1 MRKDTISMKTK
12 TTLLLLLISFSVQA
26 QKLHLMDD
34 ATIQAFDTE
43 LSGESAKRNL
53 EYLSR
58 LHRMRGSDDYNE
70 ATAFIMEQIKAY
82 GLENIELIQIPTDGI
97 TFYGTQKSRP
107 AWNVDF
113 AELWEME
120 ERNGN
125 WVRKD
130 RIANWEAIP
139 LSLAQDSESGQ
150 ARTNLVDIGSGTSPS
165 DYNGK
170 EVKGKLVL
178 TSSQPSAVAQL
189 AVKERGAAGIL
200 SYAPNQVTAW
210 YKEDENLIRWGHL
223 ATFTDIKT
231 FAFMVSLK
239 QARAFQNRLANGENI
254 MLDAKVAAKKEN
266 GTYDILTGVIRGS
279 DPSLAVQEITFTCH
293 LDHPRPGAND
303 NASGAVA
310 ILEVARA
317 MTKMIKEGQIERP
330 KRSIRFIWSPE
341 IEGTTS
347 LLNYRP
353 EFAKNTVAN
362 IHMDMVG
369 GNANTKAIFHV
380 SRSPKSVP
388 NIVNSI
394 GEDFGNYVNKV
405 SYQYAGGENPK
416 YPIVSEEG
424 DKEELR
430 AVLGQFHMGSDF
442 EVFSEGSFKIPSIYL
457 HDWPDRFI
465 HTNYDVPGNI
475 DPTKLKRAA
484 FIGGGS
490 AFVLANLSADQTTT
504 SFEMLK
510 TASMKRTSA
519 ELDKIA
525 QAASQVD
532 KDNMLFH
539 HWQYETEIF
548 ASAAD
553 FGISNPTTEKAAEQ
567 FINGMKEI
575 WGEGKAEEGNFKKVY
590 TRNEAIKGMMP
601 GFGYNYFTDHYGA
614 QKAAK
619 LKLFSYQGQWG
630 GAGVYAYEILN
641 LVDGKRT
648 VTEIRNAVSA
658 EFGPIPA
665 EYVVE
670 YFEAIQS
677 INVLK

>member
-1 MRKDTISMKTK
+1 MKVKATV
-12 TTLLLLLISFSVQA
+12 LLILISFSIQA
-26 QKLHLMDD
+26 QKLHLMDE
-34 ATIQAFDTE
+34 ATIQSFDTE

-70 ATAFIMEQIKAY
+70 ATSFIMEQIKAY
-82 GLENIELIQIPTDGI
+82 GLEEIELIQIPTDGK

-113 AELWEME
+113 AELWELE
-120 ERNGN
+120 EKNGQ

-130 RIANWEAIP
+130 RLANWEAIP
-139 LSLAQDSESGQ
+139 LTLAQDSESGE
-150 ARTNLVDIGSGTSPS
+150 ARTTLVDIGSGTNIAN
-165 DYNGK
+165 YEGK
-170 EVKGKLVL
+170 DIRGKLVL
-178 TSSQPSAVAQL
+178 TSSQPSAVAKL
-189 AVKERGAAGIL
+189 AVKERGAAGIV

-223 ATFTDIKT
+223 ATFTDITT

-239 QARAFQNRLANGENI
+239 QARSFQQRLANGEVI
-254 MLDAKVAAKKEN
+254 MLDAKVEARKED
-266 GTYDILTGVIRGS
+266 GTYDILTGVIKGS
-279 DPSLAVQEITFTCH
+279 DPSLSVQEIMFTCH

-317 MTKMIKEGQIERP
+317 LTKMINEGQIERP

-353 EFAKNTVAN
+353 EFARNTVAN

-380 SRSPKSVP
+380 SRSPKSLP

-405 SYQYAGGENPK
+405 SYQYASGANPN
-416 YPIVSEEG
+416 YPIVAKEG

-430 AVLGQFHMGSDF
+430 AVLGNFHMGSDF

-457 HDWPDRFI
+457 HDWPDRYI

-490 AFVLANLSADQTTT
+490 AYVLANLSADN
-504 SFEMLK
+504 SVASLDLLK
-510 TASMKRTSA
+510 AASMKRTIA

-525 QAASQVD
+525 MVSSQVD

-539 HWQYETEIF
+539 HWQYESEMF
-548 ASAAD
+548 EAASN
-553 FGISNPTTEKAAEQ
+553 FGVGNSSTEKEAKQ
-567 FINGMKEI
+567 FIKDMKKV
-575 WGEGKAEEGNFKKVY
+575 WDEGNAEAGKLTKVY
-590 TRNEAIKGMMP
+590 VRNNEIKGMMP
-601 GFGYNYFTDHYGA
+601 GFGYNYFTDHYGPE
-614 QKAAK
+614 KAGK
-619 LKLFSYQGQWG
+619 LALFNYQGRWG

-648 VTEIRNAVSA
+648 VTQIRNAVSA
-658 EFGPIPA
+658 EFGTIPEA
-665 EYVVE
+665 YVAG
-670 YFEAIQS
+670 YLAALQS